1 MKLHDLIDEL
11 TKIAA
16 GLSDAEVKFQTVD
29 MGQVWF
35 PTKPTTFIEAR
46 TKDGSCMITFGPNE
60 CIAADYKRVA
70 DQQDQHGK

>member
-16 GLSDAEVKFQTVD
+16 GLPEAEVTFQTTD

-35 PTKPTTFIEAR
+35 PTKPTFFIDAR
-46 TKDGSCMITFGPNE
+46 KDGDSCRITFGPSE
-60 CIAADYKRVA
+60 CIAADYKREA
-70 DQQDQHGK
+70 DIRDQQKK

>member
-16 GLSDAEVKFQTVD
+16 GFPDADVKFQTVD

-35 PTKPTTFIEAR
+35 PTKPITFIDAR
-46 TKDGSCMITFGPNE
+46 TKDGSCMITLGPDE
-60 CIAADYKRVA
+60 SIATDYKRVA
-70 DQQDQHGK
+70 DQENQQRK